1 MDMFCIDCQ
10 PADECPPIN
19 IDVLEKAIPD
29 IDWRRGHSG
38 QLLTEEDAAMLDD
51 LWNNLMKSE

>member
-1 MDMFCIDCQ
+1 MDMLCQYCQ

-19 IDVLEKAIPD
+19 IDVLEKAIPG

-38 QLLTEEDAAMLDD
+38 QLLTEEDAAKLDE
-51 LWNNLMKSE
+51 LGKEYC